1 MQQMRDNNGSLSLEF
16 RKRMA
21 VATFDLTSGYDRMI
35 TEYLSRS

>member
-1 MQQMRDNNGSLSLEF
+1 MKEMQENGGSLSLAF

-21 VATFDLTSGYDRMI
+21 VSTFALTSEYDRMI

>member
-1 MQQMRDNNGSLSLEF
+1 MQEMKTSGGSLSLAF

-21 VATFDLTSGYDRMI
+21 IATFAMTSEYDRMI